1 MSRTKGCFHQFPCE
15 IIVFSFSNN
24 WKLPCAFNSRHFPNA
39 NRWTCVIYLE
49 HVKGTRDEV
58 HFELGRRIT
67 KVVIHSHMNMDK
79 RKNYRIK
86 LGPPDLAVR
95 DLIPR
100 FLLGSSFLW
109 RNLWKLSFPQSHR
122 WDNVGLTWYLNPYK
136 LFIMSA
142 LKSLL
147 RFRRSNVLK
156 LKYQI

>member
-39 NRWTCVIYLE
+39 NRWTCVIYRE
-49 HVKGTRDEV
+49 HVKGVRNKV

-67 KVVIHSHMNMDK
+67 KVVIHSHMNVDK

-100 FLLGSSFLW
+100 FLLGSSFLCSIPSISYMGQCW
-109 RNLWKLSFPQSHR
+109 IDMIPE
-122 WDNVGLTWYLNPYK
+122 
-136 LFIMSA
+136 
-142 LKSLL
+142 SLQTVHYAVIEE
-147 RFRRSNVLK
+147 FVTI
-156 LKYQI
+156 QA

>member
-24 WKLPCAFNSRHFPNA
+24 WKLSCAFNSRHFPNA
-39 NRWTCVIYLE
+39 NRYYM
-49 HVKGTRDEV
+49 HVKGVRNKV

-67 KVVIHSHMNMDK
+67 KVVIHSHMNVDK

-95 DLIPR
+95 DFIPR

-109 RNLWKLSFPQSHR
+109 RNLWKLSFPQSHI
-122 WDNVGLTWYLNPYK
+122 WDNVGLTWYLNPNK
-136 LFIMSA
+136 LFIRPL

-147 RFRRSNVLK
+147 LFRRINVLK
-156 LKYQI
+156 LQYQI